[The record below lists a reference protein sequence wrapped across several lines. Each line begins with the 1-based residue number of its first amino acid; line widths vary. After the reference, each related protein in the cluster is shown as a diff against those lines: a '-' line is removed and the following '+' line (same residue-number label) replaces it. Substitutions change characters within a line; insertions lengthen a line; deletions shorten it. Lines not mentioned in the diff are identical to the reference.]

1 MSYENVQDT
10 FSRSEHVRLKILY
23 GVRAIIRL
31 FNLNWEW
38 VKSNPNQVLLKNIS
52 QGGCGF
58 QCSLEFPINY
68 RFLMEIEWISENERL
83 QLIGQVVW
91 RKSEDNS
98 YFYGMYFRLTLHD
111 RLQLQR
117 LLNQMVLRLSPGLEI
132 IHSLYRSHYDSNHR

>member
-1 MSYENVQDT
+1 MTDENVQDT
-10 FSRSEHVRLKILY
+10 VSRREHVRLQLVD
-23 GVRAIIRL
+23 GVRALIRIV
-31 FNLNWEW
+31 NVNGEW
-38 VKSNPNQVLLKNIS
+38 IKSNPNQVLLKNIS

-58 QCSLEFPINY
+58 QCSNEFPINY
-68 RFLMEIEWISENERL
+68 RFLMEIELISENERL

-117 LLNQMVLRLSPGLEI
+117 VLNQMVLRLSPGLEI